1 MNPSFFDGATLYKGR
16 GCDRCKNSGY
26 SGRTAIIEVMPV
38 TDELRKKVIDRASAM
53 EIAKLAIAQGMKTL
67 RTVALD
73 KVREGVS
80 TLEQTLVLTSN
91 LAT

>member
-1 MNPSFFDGATLYKGR
+1 M
-16 GCDRCKNSGY
+16 
-26 SGRTAIIEVMPV
+26 AIIEAM
-38 TDELRKKVIDRASAM
+38 TISDELRKMIIARGSAM
-53 EIAKLAIAQGMKTL
+53 EIAKIAIAQGMKTL

>member
-38 TDELRKKVIDRASAM
+38 TDELRKKVIERASAM
-53 EIAKLAIAQGMKTL
+53 EIAKLALAQGMKTL